1 LTRRALA
8 AACRVGLLIWLIGVR
23 PQPWP
28 VYAQEDRPDPRFG
41 VVEPYDAPQ
50 AASQLGV
57 GWGRVRLHWGWIQPD
72 GPEQWLE
79 PEVTLDDLRAETAA
93 GRQMV
98 ALLIGIPDWAR
109 DDDDLPS
116 GLYLPYTDPDNTWAG
131 FVLRAVTRYDGLIE
145 HWIIWNEPDVWDPNN
160 PGHTW
165 PSDEA
170 DFLQLLKVTY
180 LTIKEANPDAVVH
193 LPAVTH
199 HWDEQFERELWFK
212 RFLDVLVADPEA
224 AKHDYYYDVAT
235 LHVYFESAA
244 VFELVEQ
251 YRELQR
257 SYRLDKPLWLVETNA
272 APSTDLAWMVDNPTL
287 KVSLWE
293 QAAYMPQA
301 LSLAL
306 AAGAERVGI
315 YKLIDVETD
324 EQANPEPFG
333 LLRADGSERPAFRSA
348 QVAIRQLSGA
358 QRVRW
363 VDRGQVARVVVEKP
377 DQTITIL
384 WSRISWTLMA
394 FVPAIAP
401 EGEARLINLWGEE
414 SPIEASN
421 GVYTIQVMG
430 AACQMGTGDYCMIGG
445 FPVYLVEDAPLA
457 GDPPPMTHSLAMPTP
472 WLASATPL
480 PTVTPLPTFT
490 PSPTATSTASPTP
503 GPPTP
508 TPAMTATPTPPAAG
522 GGALPCTS
530 AGGLVLL
537 AGLAG
542 AWSRR
547 DATRRLDADP
557 GGRSP

>member
-131 FVLRAVTRYDGLIE
+131 FVRRAVTRYDGLIE

-384 WSRISWTLMA
+384 WSRISWTLTA

-421 GVYTIQVMG
+421 GVYTI
-430 AACQMGTGDYCMIGG
+430 
-445 FPVYLVEDAPLA
+445 
-457 GDPPPMTHSLAMPTP
+457 HSLAMPTP

-542 AWSRR
+542 SWSRR